1 MMTLK
6 VRTKVRTKVIVLV
19 RVKDVNIVTWGK
31 MTVHFG
37 FYKLCKYDPLGRKIV
52 FVFVCTSACL

>member
-1 MMTLK
+1 M
-6 VRTKVRTKVIVLV
+6 RTKVIVLV